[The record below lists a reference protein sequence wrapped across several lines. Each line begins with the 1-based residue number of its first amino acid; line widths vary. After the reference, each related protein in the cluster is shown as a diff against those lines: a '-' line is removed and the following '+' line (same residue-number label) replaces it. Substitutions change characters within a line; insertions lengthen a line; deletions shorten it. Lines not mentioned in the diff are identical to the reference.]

1 MSTPPPT
8 RRIFPGQLHEEAFG
22 LYCAGLSGPQVVR
35 VLKDRYGR
43 GAPTASTLKRWMR
56 KDRWTARRREIV
68 HTAQALADRVRA
80 RLDAD
85 KATAPVVS
93 DSRKEFTRQVGL
105 AMTRELQRLRETFGD
120 QQ

>member
-8 RRIFPGQLHEEAFG
+8 RRTFPRQLHEEAFG

-43 GAPTASTLKRWMR
+43 GAPSAVTVKRWMR

-68 HTAQALADRVRA
+68 FTAQALADRVRA

-85 KATAPVVS
+85 KATAPVLS
-93 DSRKEFTRQVGL
+93 DSREQLTRQISLV
-105 AMTRELQRLRETFGD
+105 MTRELRRLKETFEER
-120 QQ
+120 Q

>member
-1 MSTPPPT
+1 MSTPPLARPS
-8 RRIFPGQLHEEAFG
+8 FPRQLHEEAFG

-43 GAPTASTLKRWMR
+43 GAPSADTVKRWMR

-68 HTAQALADRVRA
+68 YTAQALADRVRA
-80 RLDAD
+80 RLDAE
-85 KATAPVVS
+85 KATAPVLS
-93 DSRKEFTRQVGL
+93 DSREQFTRQVGL
-105 AMTRELQRLRETFGD
+105 TLTRELRRLKETFKD